1 MSVPHTADLFTPD
14 LFAPAPD
21 APRPIAPGAVLLPGA
36 ALGDVPALLTAIR
49 SVLARAPW
57 RQMLTRGGFRMSV
70 AMSNCGALGWISDRR
85 AYRYSPIDPD
95 SGQPWPAMPAVLQ
108 DLATDSAARA
118 GFAGFV
124 PDACLINR
132 YAPGAR
138 MALHQ
143 DRDEADFSQPIVS
156 LSLGLPAVFLF
167 GGLER
172 SDKPGRIPLTHGDVL
187 VWGGPA
193 RLRFHGVLPVSDGH
207 HPATG
212 ACRLNLTFRKAG

>member
-1 MSVPHTADLFTPD
+1 MSDLHTADLF
-14 LFAPAPD
+14 APASGE
-21 APRPIAPGAVLLPGA
+21 PRPIAPGAVLLPGA
-36 ALGDVPALLTAIR
+36 ALGEAPALLAAIR
-49 SVLARAPW
+49 DVLARAPW
-57 RQMLTRGGFRMSV
+57 RQMLTPGGFRMSV
-70 AMSNCGALGWISDRR
+70 AMSNCGALGWVSDRR

-108 DLATDSAARA
+108 ALATDSAGRA

-172 SDKPGRIPLTHGDVL
+172 SDKPERLPLAHGDVL

-193 RLRFHGVLPVSDGH
+193 RLRFHGVLPVKDGL

-212 ACRLNLTFRKAG
+212 ACRLNLTFRKAN

>member
-1 MSVPHTADLFTPD
+1 MSDPHTADLF
-14 LFAPAPD
+14 APPAGEPQVL
-21 APRPIAPGAVLLPGA
+21 APGAVLLPGA
-36 ALGDVPALLTAIR
+36 ALDDATALLAAIR
-49 SVLARAPW
+49 DVLARAPL
-57 RQMLTRGGFRMSV
+57 RQMVTRGGFKMSV

-85 AYRYSPIDPD
+85 GYRYAPLDPERD
-95 SGQPWPAMPAVLQ
+95 APWPAMPPVLQ
-108 DLATDSAARA
+108 ALATTSATRA

-143 DRDEADFSQPIVS
+143 DRDEADFDQPIVS

-193 RLRFHGVLPVSDGH
+193 RLRFHGVLPVGDGH

>member
-1 MSVPHTADLFTPD
+1 MTDPHTADLF
-14 LFAPAPD
+14 APPPGE
-21 APRPIAPGAVLLPGA
+21 PRPLAPGALLLPGA
-36 ALGDVPALLTAIR
+36 ALDDAPALLAAIR
-49 SVLARAPW
+49 DVLALAPL
-57 RQMLTRGGFRMSV
+57 RQMVTRGGFKMSV

-85 AYRYSPIDPD
+85 GYRYSPIDPQ
-95 SGQPWPAMPAVLQ
+95 SGAPWPAMPPVLQ
-108 DLATDSAARA
+108 ALATTSAARA
-118 GFAGFV
+118 GFASFV

-132 YAPGAR
+132 YAAGAR

-167 GGLER
+167 GGCER
-172 SDKPGRIPLTHGDVL
+172 SDKAERVPLAHGDVL

-193 RLRFHGVLPVSDGH
+193 RLRFHGVMPVKEGN

>member
-1 MSVPHTADLFTPD
+1 MSDLHTADLF
-14 LFAPAPD
+14 APASGE
-21 APRPIAPGAVLLPGA
+21 PRPIAPGAVLLPGA
-36 ALGDVPALLTAIR
+36 ALGEAPALLAAIR
-49 SVLARAPW
+49 DVLARAPW
-57 RQMLTRGGFRMSV
+57 RQMLTPGGFRMSV
-70 AMSNCGALGWISDRR
+70 AMSNCGALGWVSDRR

-108 DLATDSAARA
+108 ALATDSAARA
-118 GFAGFV
+118 GFAGFA

-143 DRDEADFSQPIVS
+143 DRDEADFSQPIVP

-172 SDKPGRIPLTHGDVL
+172 SDKPARLSLAHGDVL

-193 RLRFHGVLPVSDGH
+193 RLRFHGVLPVKDGS

>member
-1 MSVPHTADLFTPD
+1 MTTASLFDDL
-14 LFAPAPD
+14 APPAD
-21 APRPIAPGAVLLPGA
+21 IPIDPGAVLLPGF
-36 ALGDVPALLTAIR
+36 ALADAPALLAAIDAVSATAPFR
-49 SVLARAPW
+49 HMVTP
-57 RQMLTRGGFRMSV
+57 GGFAMSV
-70 AMSNCGALGWISDRR
+70 GTTSCGLLGWITDRR
-85 AYRYSPIDPD
+85 GYRYSPIDPD

-108 DLATDSAARA
+108 ALATDSAARA
-118 GFAGFV
+118 GFAGFA

-193 RLRFHGVLPVSDGH
+193 RLRFHGVLPVKDGH
-207 HPATG
+207 HPTTG
-212 ACRLNLTFRKAG
+212 ACRLNLTFRKAN

>member
-1 MSVPHTADLFTPD
+1 MSDPHTADLF
-14 LFAPAPD
+14 APPAGEPQVL
-21 APRPIAPGAVLLPGA
+21 APGALLLPGA
-36 ALGDVPALLTAIR
+36 ALDDAPTLLAAIR
-49 SVLARAPW
+49 DVLAQAPL
-57 RQMLTRGGFRMSV
+57 RQMLTRGGFKMSV

-85 AYRYSPIDPD
+85 GYRYAPLDPERD
-95 SGQPWPAMPAVLQ
+95 APWPAMPPVLQ
-108 DLATDSAARA
+108 ALATTSATRA

-172 SDKPGRIPLTHGDVL
+172 GDKPARIPLAHGDVL

-193 RLRFHGVLPVSDGH
+193 RLRFHGVMPVKEGG

>member
-1 MSVPHTADLFTPD
+1 MSDPHTADLF
-14 LFAPAPD
+14 APPAGEPQVL
-21 APRPIAPGAVLLPGA
+21 APGAVLLPGA
-36 ALGDVPALLTAIR
+36 ALDDAPALLAAIR
-49 SVLARAPW
+49 DILARAPL
-57 RQMLTRGGFRMSV
+57 RQMVTRGGFKMSV

-85 AYRYSPIDPD
+85 GYRYAPLDPERD
-95 SGQPWPAMPAVLQ
+95 APWPAMPPVLQ
-108 DLATDSAARA
+108 ALATTSATRA

-172 SDKPGRIPLTHGDVL
+172 GDKPARIPLAHGDVL

-193 RLRFHGVLPVSDGH
+193 RLRFHGVMPVKEGG

>member
-1 MSVPHTADLFTPD
+1 MSDPHTADLF
-14 LFAPAPD
+14 APPAGEPQVL
-21 APRPIAPGAVLLPGA
+21 APGAVLLPGA
-36 ALGDVPALLTAIR
+36 ALDDAPALLAAIR
-49 SVLARAPW
+49 DVLARAPL
-57 RQMLTRGGFRMSV
+57 RQMVTRGGFKMSV

-85 AYRYSPIDPD
+85 GYRYAPLDPERD
-95 SGQPWPAMPAVLQ
+95 APWPAMPPVLQ
-108 DLATDSAARA
+108 ALATTSATRA

-172 SDKPGRIPLTHGDVL
+172 GDKPARIPLAHGDVL

-193 RLRFHGVLPVSDGH
+193 RLRFHGVMPVKEGG

>member
-1 MSVPHTADLFTPD
+1 MSDLHTAD
-14 LFAPAPD
+14 LFAPAPGE
-21 APRPIAPGAVLLPGA
+21 PRLLAPGALLLPGA
-36 ALGDVPALLTAIR
+36 ALDEAPALLAAIR

-70 AMSNCGALGWISDRR
+70 AMSNCGALGWVSDRR
-85 AYRYSPIDPD
+85 GYRYSPIDPD
-95 SGQPWPAMPAVLQ
+95 SGEPWPAMPAVLQ
-108 DLATDSAARA
+108 ALATNSAARA
-118 GFAGFV
+118 GFAGFA

-143 DRDEADFSQPIVS
+143 DRDEADFTQPIVS
-156 LSLGLPAVFLF
+156 LSLGLPAAFLF
-167 GGLER
+167 GGFER
-172 SDKPGRIPLTHGDVL
+172 GDKPERLPLTHGDVL

-193 RLRFHGVLPVSDGH
+193 RLRFHGVLPVKDGR

>member
-1 MSVPHTADLFTPD
+1 
-14 LFAPAPD
+14 
-21 APRPIAPGAVLLPGA
+21 VLLPGA
-36 ALGDVPALLTAIR
+36 ALGDAPALLAAIR

-70 AMSNCGALGWISDRR
+70 AMSNCGALGWVSDRR
-85 AYRYSPIDPD
+85 GYRYSPIDPD

-108 DLATDSAARA
+108 ALATDSAARA

-172 SDKPGRIPLTHGDVL
+172 SDKPARIPSPTATCWCGAAR
-187 VWGGPA
+187 PA
-193 RLRFHGVLPVSDGH
+193 ALPRRAAGEGRH

>member
-1 MSVPHTADLFTPD
+1 MSDPHTADLF
-14 LFAPAPD
+14 APPAGEPQVL
-21 APRPIAPGAVLLPGA
+21 APGAVLLPGA
-36 ALGDVPALLTAIR
+36 ALDDAPALLAAIR
-49 SVLARAPW
+49 DVLARAPL
-57 RQMLTRGGFRMSV
+57 RQMVTRGGFKMSV

-85 AYRYSPIDPD
+85 GYRYAPLDPERD
-95 SGQPWPAMPAVLQ
+95 APWPAMPPVLQ
-108 DLATDSAARA
+108 ALATTSATRA

-143 DRDEADFSQPIVS
+143 DRDEADFDQPIVS

-167 GGLER
+167 GGFER
-172 SDKPGRIPLTHGDVL
+172 GDRPARIPLGHGDVL

-193 RLRFHGVLPVSDGH
+193 RLRFHGVLPVKDGT

>member
-1 MSVPHTADLFTPD
+1 MLAT
-14 LFAPAPD
+14 
-21 APRPIAPGAVLLPGA
+21 GAVLLPGA
-36 ALGDVPALLTAIR
+36 ALDDAPALLAAIR
-49 SVLARAPW
+49 DVLARAPL
-57 RQMLTRGGFRMSV
+57 RQMVTRGGFKMSV
-70 AMSNCGALGWISDRR
+70 AMSNCGALGWVSDRR
-85 AYRYSPIDPD
+85 GYRYSPIDPD

-143 DRDEADFSQPIVS
+143 DRDEADFDQPIVS

-167 GGLER
+167 GGFER
-172 SDKPGRIPLTHGDVL
+172 GDRPARIPLGHGDVL

-193 RLRFHGVLPVSDGH
+193 RLRFHGVLPVKDGT